1 MANKTVFALAT
12 VMLVLSFLVS
22 HFERFFFT
30 LNFLESLIYL
40 AILLLLFYG
49 LEEWAYA
56 VGIAAPVFWMAL
68 AWAGG
73 LLGGSLGEFART
85 VSGGGVQSPHSV
97 SGYFCSRRGS
107 AVVPGLRPRFPAR
120 CVGDAGCAARPPGR
134 RAGGGVVLRAA
145 DLHLSQYGA
154 SHRRHTGELKGT

>member
-85 VSGGGVQSPHSV
+85 VSGGGVQSPTRFLGILVFVGAMLLFLACAHA
-97 SGYFCSRRGS
+97 FRRDVWGTQGALRVLLGGVL
-107 AVVPGLRPRFPAR
+107 AVGLYYALLTYIYLNM
-120 CVGDAGCAARPPGR
+120 ARP
-134 RAGGGVVLRAA
+134 AG
-145 DLHLSQYGA
+145 DIPA
-154 SHRRHTGELKGT
+154 S